1 MSYVFDQ
8 VVQDELVGFL
18 EWVQSEVIKDE
29 KIVSGDVVE
38 FFEVS
43 TIGFVIEELGEELGG
58 VRAYHLCPADKIFGA
73 PFADK
78 TVCRRHMIFLGGIPM
93 LFVAVSM
100 QGDPLVLV
108 KNLNV
113 LGVI

>member
-43 TIGFVIEELGEELGG
+43 TIGFVIEELGEEFGG
-58 VRAYHLCPADKIFGA
+58 RGEEDFKSLEAS
-73 PFADK
+73 
-78 TVCRRHMIFLGGIPM
+78 GIT
-93 LFVAVSM
+93 
-100 QGDPLVLV
+100 QGCCEE
-108 KNLNV
+108 
-113 LGVI
+113 

>member
-29 KIVSGDVVE
+29 QIVSGDVVE

-43 TIGFVIEELGEELGG
+43 TIGFVIEELGERGEEDFKSLE
-58 VRAYHLCPADKIFGA
+58 AS
-73 PFADK
+73 
-78 TVCRRHMIFLGGIPM
+78 GIT
-93 LFVAVSM
+93 
-100 QGDPLVLV
+100 QGCCEE
-108 KNLNV
+108 
-113 LGVI
+113 